1 MFNKA
6 RWRLTLWFAAVVA
19 VILVVI
25 GGAVYFTA
33 RTSLFRQVNSD
44 LEAHAQREVIQPLAN
59 RQLDPGRQSL
69 VDIATAGGYFYA
81 ITGADGQVLQRT
93 PNTDVTGLAAPADLS
108 PSAKFIDTRSSDGDH
123 LRIYLQPEPERTALN
138 RLVLIL
144 AAGGG
149 AGLMLALAGGFLLA
163 GRALAPIQ
171 TAVGKQRQFVADASH
186 ELRTPL
192 ALIRANAELLERDA
206 VKPVAANITSVHD
219 IIGETDRLSAL
230 VGQMLTLASAD
241 AGQEPAERVPVEL
254 GALAADAVREMR
266 LLSAEKQVSINAHAD
281 GPAIVCGNTCVIKP
295 AQDTPLSTFNLART
309 LSDAGVPRGV
319 INVVSGFGSDVGGP
333 LLEHPDV
340 RAVSLTGSTAVGRIV
355 GTTAAKSFKHCSLE
369 LGGKN
374 PMIVLDDA
382 NLDLAIEGGLW
393 GGFGTTGQRCTAT
406 SRIIVQKGI
415 YGEFVERYV
424 DRAKAL
430 RVGNGLD
437 EVVDMGPAI
446 NEAQLKTDL
455 SYVEIGK
462 SDWTA
467 ANTSMG
473 GSWSQPYLLMSI
485 PKCASLRKK
494 SSGLWSRSS
503 PAKISKMPS
512 ISPITS
518 NTDYRP
524 LSTLKM

>member
-123 LRIYLQPEPERTALN
+123 LRIYLQPVQGPRGNTFFVQVGRSTEPERTALN

-149 AGLMLALAGGFLLA
+149 AGLMLAFAGGFLLA

-171 TAVGKQRQFVADASH
+171 TAVAKQRQFVADASH

-281 GPAIVCGNTCVIKP
+281 GPAIVEGDPLRLRQLLTILVDNSIKYSP
-295 AQDTPLSTFNLART
+295 AGA
-309 LSDAGVPRGV
+309 AV
-319 INVVSGFGSDVGGP
+319 
-333 LLEHPDV
+333 DV
-340 RAVSLTGSTAVGRIV
+340 RARAAGERALLQVTDNGRGIPAEAVPQIFERFYRVDKARSREMGGAGLGLSIARWIAETHGGSIDIQSEPGKGTTVTVALPLASADLPGSASTAPQPDVSL
-355 GTTAAKSFKHCSLE
+355 
-369 LGGKN
+369 
-374 PMIVLDDA
+374 
-382 NLDLAIEGGLW
+382 
-393 GGFGTTGQRCTAT
+393 
-406 SRIIVQKGI
+406 
-415 YGEFVERYV
+415 
-424 DRAKAL
+424 DR
-430 RVGNGLD
+430 
-437 EVVDMGPAI
+437 
-446 NEAQLKTDL
+446 
-455 SYVEIGK
+455 
-462 SDWTA
+462 
-467 ANTSMG
+467 
-473 GSWSQPYLLMSI
+473 
-485 PKCASLRKK
+485 
-494 SSGLWSRSS
+494 
-503 PAKISKMPS
+503 
-512 ISPITS
+512 
-518 NTDYRP
+518 
-524 LSTLKM
+524 